1 MSSSAQSTTYHSY
14 SPVKME
20 GSDNPGN
27 FDQHPGF
34 NEISPNHQFLY
45 LQVLN
50 DTGSP
55 LPSALFSKNVVA
67 GMFITKTITGT
78 APETPLDMLFL
89 NDTEVV
95 IELSE
100 TANMERMMVI
110 MTALQWWLGQ
120 KVTLQCR
127 VATQE
132 EVEAAR
138 ARAVEEDSH
147 HMPNGNEGDAR
158 LFRMMED
165 IHRAAVS
172 NVQRDHP
179 LQSAH
184 VNLRNGMRDRFYQ
197 GLKKSLKESLRYL
210 YNTGAP
216 YETILIAA
224 RTVEAEAENFKE
236 TDITSAKSVQGVNLD
251 LWNELANIKAV
262 VNKIWNS
269 QQKNDQL
276 AETKKKG
283 NGGKTNKQSS
293 DNRGACFGC
302 GGSGHFIKDC
312 PSAQKKSLNPTRGE
326 KKIQA
331 PPQTKKVKVETQTE
345 ELDLEDETT
354 PEDGQEQD

>member
-55 LPSALFSKNVVA
+55 LPPALFSKDVVA

-89 NDTEVV
+89 KDTEVV

-100 TANMERMMVI
+100 TANRERMMVI

-147 HMPNGNEGDAR
+147 HTPNGNERDAR

-197 GLKKSLKESLRYL
+197 GLKKSLKGLLGIY
-210 YNTGAP
+210 
-216 YETILIAA
+216 
-224 RTVEAEAENFKE
+224 
-236 TDITSAKSVQGVNLD
+236 ITL
-251 LWNELANIKAV
+251 EL
-262 VNKIWNS
+262 
-269 QQKNDQL
+269 L
-276 AETKKKG
+276 MR
-283 NGGKTNKQSS
+283 QSW
-293 DNRGACFGC
+293 
-302 GGSGHFIKDC
+302 
-312 PSAQKKSLNPTRGE
+312 
-326 KKIQA
+326 
-331 PPQTKKVKVETQTE
+331 
-345 ELDLEDETT
+345 
-354 PEDGQEQD
+354 

>member
-27 FDQHPGF
+27 FDQHQGF

-55 LPSALFSKNVVA
+55 LHPALFSKDVVA

-138 ARAVEEDSH
+138 A
-147 HMPNGNEGDAR
+147 
-158 LFRMMED
+158 
-165 IHRAAVS
+165 
-172 NVQRDHP
+172 
-179 LQSAH
+179 
-184 VNLRNGMRDRFYQ
+184 
-197 GLKKSLKESLRYL
+197 
-210 YNTGAP
+210 
-216 YETILIAA
+216 
-224 RTVEAEAENFKE
+224 
-236 TDITSAKSVQGVNLD
+236 
-251 LWNELANIKAV
+251 
-262 VNKIWNS
+262 
-269 QQKNDQL
+269 
-276 AETKKKG
+276 
-283 NGGKTNKQSS
+283 
-293 DNRGACFGC
+293 
-302 GGSGHFIKDC
+302 
-312 PSAQKKSLNPTRGE
+312 
-326 KKIQA
+326 
-331 PPQTKKVKVETQTE
+331 
-345 ELDLEDETT
+345 
-354 PEDGQEQD
+354 